1 MAVRVLYLD
10 VDDEITSAANRIR
23 STEGSRVAVVLPYG
37 SRVATSRINF
47 RLLARDA
54 QTNGKRL
61 SVVAG
66 DAATRALAASA
77 GLPVFATVG
86 EYESSL
92 EDGSSGRGG
101 EEASTA
107 SSPGD
112 DGDAASGTGA
122 AGDGETPSQSAP
134 AGGTVRRRGA
144 RRPREETPSL
154 ELLPD
159 DTSALATSATVVG
172 AAGPTAGARVARP
185 TETTAAARPAG
196 PPGATA
202 TPRRP
207 ASVPAARVV
216 ADTPTDEE
224 RHSVSVGTFLAGQ
237 RIRPNAVRLPLVIGA
252 AVIALAL
259 LVGGVAAYL
268 LLPTATAVIAPRE
281 TTIGPVP
288 LRITAST
295 SATAPDP
302 VQQIV
307 PAQPVPVDVTA
318 SDHFPASGKRVEETE
333 ARGTVRFRNKDF
345 TRSNSIPKG
354 SIVSTQGG
362 IRFRTQAAVTVPRAE
377 LVGLQIFPAS
387 ASVKVVAVDAGPEGN
402 VEPNTILVIPRGED
416 PLTLDVTNPDATTDG
431 AREEFPRVTEDDV
444 TAATTALTGQLQAA
458 FQDRLDDPGLAGG
471 GATVF
476 PATATLGPAT
486 FEVDPASLV
495 GKEVDGFDLTASAT
509 GSVLAVDEA
518 PVRTVAEANIDAS
531 VDSGYTLVDGSGQ
544 VETSPALV
552 EDGVIT
558 FPVVVTARQVL
569 VVDPAEIKA
578 AILGKSLADARTIL
592 ARYGTVELS
601 VWPDWVGTIPTLDA
615 RVDVRTT
622 APLPVETPSSTPTA
636 MRDARTW
643 TAGPWTARP

>member
-1 MAVRVLYLD
+1 MASRVLYLD

-23 STEGSRVAVVLPYG
+23 TTEGSRVAVVLPYG

-92 EDGSSGRGG
+92 EDGAAARGQ
-101 EEASTA
+101 
-107 SSPGD
+107 
-112 DGDAASGTGA
+112 GDAAGA
-122 AGDGETPSQSAP
+122 EPAAP
-134 AGGTVRRRGA
+134 EAPPPTSTSLRRRSA
-144 RRPREETPSL
+144 RKPREEMPSL
-154 ELLPD
+154 ELIPD
-159 DTSALATSATVVG
+159 DSSMLATSATVVG
-172 AAGPTAGARVARP
+172 ATGIAGPGGADAGGTTRTALPSAGDADEAAPRARP
-185 TETTAAARPAG
+185 EPRHPAA
-196 PPGATA
+196 
-202 TPRRP
+202 
-207 ASVPAARVV
+207 VPAARVV

-224 RHSVSVGTFLAGQ
+224 RRFASVGPWLAGQ
-237 RIRPNAVRLPLVIGA
+237 RVRPSAVRLPLVIGA
-252 AVIALAL
+252 AVVALAL
-259 LVGGVAAYL
+259 LVGGVAAYF

-281 TTIGPVP
+281 TIVGPVS
-288 LRITAST
+288 LRITASP

-302 VQQIV
+302 VQKVV
-307 PAQPVPVDVTA
+307 PAQSVSVDVQA
-318 SDHFPASGKRVEETE
+318 SEHFPATGKRVEETE
-333 ARGTVRFRNKDF
+333 ATGTVRFRNKDF

-354 SIVSTQGG
+354 SVVSTQSG

-387 ASVKVVAVDAGPEGN
+387 ANVKVTAVDAGPDGN

-416 PLTLDVTNPDATTDG
+416 PLTLDVTNPDATAGG
-431 AREEFPRVTEDDV
+431 AREEFPRVTEEDV
-444 TAATTALTGQLQAA
+444 TAATTALTTQLQAS
-458 FQDRLDDPGLAGG
+458 FQDRLDDPDVAGG

-476 PATATLGPAT
+476 PATAALGAATFDVEPAT
-486 FEVDPASLV
+486 LI
-495 GKEVDGFDLTASAT
+495 GKEVDGFDLTGSAT
-509 GSVLAVDEA
+509 GTVLAVDEA

-531 VDSGYTLVDGSGQ
+531 VKSGYTLVDGSGQ
-544 VETSPALV
+544 VDASPALV
-552 EDGVIT
+552 EDGIIT

-569 VVDPAEIKA
+569 VVDPAAIKA
-578 AILGKSLADARTIL
+578 EILGKSLPDAQTIL
-592 ARYGTVELS
+592 SRYGTVELS

-622 APLPVETPSSTPTA
+622 TPLPIEAPSGSPSA
-636 MRDARTW
+636 LRE
-643 TAGPWTARP
+643 ARP